1 MESATPWLAIP
12 CPNCH
17 ATLQPPA
24 TASRHAKLR
33 CPVCH
38 HELESAE
45 LLLAG
50 RRHWMVIEDPG
61 GEDAF
66 EAWRLES
73 AARQVLA
80 AGGQPVGA
88 AVGAG
93 QADDDGHGYRLAAE
107 TPTPSRVASGAKNQV
122 GKKQVDW
129 SKFKPIT
136 HEEFESRMRQAS
148 SPWSAVIQAVL
159 GGLLAIPLSLGMI
172 WFLLGK
178 DIGGLAPR
186 VARFAPWMVPPHL
199 RGDPQEDPREGLPL
213 EKWGADQTIPAAPRR
228 GRLPQI
234 DVAVDGPGDEPLV
247 VGQPATSLPPPPG
260 VTLADPAGSGST
272 RATDAAPV
280 QQQPD
285 DDEPDLIPPT
295 FDPPALP
302 ADSAASGSPA
312 SGGGGADAPAVAKPQ
327 LPPPVEAPSGLKPVG
342 GGQTPP
348 QAAGGQS
355 GAGQSG
361 GGGSG
366 SSTATPQLPPELL
379 PTGPNP
385 LRPGGGRG

>member
-1 MESATPWLAIP
+1 MEAAAPWLAIP

-17 ATLQPPA
+17 AVLQPPA
-24 TASRHAKLR
+24 VASRHAKLR

-80 AGGQPVGA
+80 AGGQPVGPSPES
-88 AVGAG
+88 VP
-93 QADDDGHGYRLAAE
+93 ADDDGHGYRLAAE
-107 TPTPSRVASGAKNQV
+107 SPTPSRVASGAKNQV

-234 DVAVDGPGDEPLV
+234 DLEVDGPGDAPLV
-247 VGQPATSLPPPPG
+247 VGQPAASLPPPPG
-260 VTLADPAGSGST
+260 VTLADPGGSKPAGS
-272 RATDAAPV
+272 ADAALV
-280 QQQPD
+280 QQTPD
-285 DDEPDLIPPT
+285 DEEPDAIPPAAT
-295 FDPPALP
+295 SPPVP
-302 ADSAASGSPA
+302 AGSAA
-312 SGGGGADAPAVAKPQ
+312 GAGAGAGAGRDVPAVAKPQ

-342 GGQTPP
+342 GGQTPS
-348 QAAGGQS
+348 QAAAGQS

-361 GGGSG
+361 GGGSA

-379 PTGPNP
+379 PTEPNP
-385 LRPGGGRG
+385 LRPGQGRK